1 MGKIMLGLKTC
12 LLSAVAG
19 TLLLTVGGC
28 AKKAKKEFKERETRV
43 TVQELEQRTFRE
55 RIPLQGIISPKEYA
69 MISAK
74 ISGTLELLKVSEGDR
89 RKAGDVLFGI
99 DRQVLKNQVVV
110 KEDEIKVKEAALQS
124 ANFAL
129 KTAEINQRQAKLDY
143 DRALTLRDSRAISQA
158 NFETTETAFKKAEMD
173 VRNAQADIIN
183 AKAQLKQSQSNLAI
197 AKKNLDDSVIR
208 APFDCVVFETFVE
221 ENEYVTVGKNIM
233 KLENPGSFEIVC
245 YISSVYY
252 DRINVGKTA
261 VEFADSKGNLQRCV
275 VTYKA
280 PGIDSTTRTFKIK
293 AVVPQNISVVSGM
306 LCELNIILSEK
317 VAYGL
322 PSDAVLLRAN
332 NRYIVFTV
340 GKDNRAESVEVTPG
354 IVDGNACEIVN
365 AAEVLG
371 KKFVTTGQTFI
382 NNGSLLKFIKR

>member
-1 MGKIMLGLKTC
+1 MLKLRDC
-12 LLSAVAG
+12 FLSAVAG
-19 TLLLTVGGC
+19 TLLFTAGGC
-28 AKKAKKEFKERETRV
+28 AKKAKKDFKERETRV
-43 TVQELEQRTFRE
+43 TVQELEKRTFRD
-55 RIPLQGIISPKEYA
+55 RIPLQGIIAPKEHA

-143 DRALTLRDSRAISQA
+143 DRALTLRDSKAISQA
-158 NFETTETAFKKAEMD
+158 NFETSETAYKKAEME

-183 AKAQLKQSQSNLAI
+183 AEAQLKQSRSNLAI

-208 APFDCVVFETFVE
+208 APFDCVVFETYVE
-221 ENEYVTVGKNIM
+221 ENEYVSTGKNIM
-233 KLENPGSFEIVC
+233 KLENPGKFEIVC
-245 YISSVYY
+245 YISAVYY
-252 DRINVGKTA
+252 DRIVEGKTA
-261 VEFADSKGNLQRCV
+261 VEFADSKGEIKRCV

-293 AVVPQNISVVSGM
+293 ADVPQNISVVSGM

-317 VAYGL
+317 SAYGL

-332 NRYIVFTV
+332 NRHIVYTV
-340 GKDNRAESVEVTPG
+340 GKENRAESVEVSLG
-354 IVDGNACEIVN
+354 IIDGNFSEIIN
-365 AAEVLG
+365 AGEIIG

-382 NNGSLLKFIKR
+382 NNGSLLKLIKR